1 MGLMQFL
8 RRRAAPR
15 PGQSGAAQ
23 SASMPGS
30 PSAPMPGAQAAP
42 EIYGP
47 PREAIQETFTQQ
59 KGAMAYQA
67 PDQIT
72 NEATEGAN
80 GAVHQAQTMAAEAGR
95 EAPKKIQPQ
104 TLQNAY
110 PGPMQN
116 VPPMA
121 GPNARSKPPKKSGF
135 MNMLRSMAER
145 DAQSKAQ
152 RNAYPG
158 SMQNAQPMADR
169 NARPQA
175 PQSASQGS
183 MQNAQPMADRNTRP
197 QAPMNAS
204 PGHMQSAPPMADRN
218 AMPQAPKK
226 RGGFMQFLR
235 SLAERDAQS
244 KAQRNANPG
253 SMQSTP
259 PMAARDAQPEAPQGS
274 NPRFMQNAQPMADR
288 NTRPEAPMSAYPGP
302 MQSAPPM
309 ADRNTRPEAPTN
321 AYPGFMQ
328 NAQTMA
334 AREARVEMAQH
345 AQVTAT
351 TQTEA
356 ARNARPE
363 AAQAEAEHHT
373 NAVVPQAEAV
383 QDTQA
388 VASQAEAAQ
397 DAQAAPTQLQTA
409 QDAQA
414 ASLQPQ
420 ALQTAQPQAQGPGTA
435 QNRPLDPLSQILEGT
450 GFDYD
455 REQDIFYSVAD
466 PWQRRLGYC
475 SLYDKW
481 ATLWG
486 LVYDSEPVRFE
497 YGGKRWMIEF
507 WKGQYGITTGGEIG
521 VYQSVGPDIHIPL
534 VFRGPFYRSVSDRD
548 ALSMAFVLE
557 KDSKPMFLR
566 AHRRH
571 WWLTGFILGSFTQPA
586 RLTMRAA
593 LVFRDYGLRD
603 AFVAA
608 LYKMGYT
615 DREVVSASNFVQVT
629 LGKPHTK
636 QPALRFG
643 PICWLT
649 MRRTRILVNMCN
661 KVTGGLKDVDVM
673 LLKLQTTSPHLYQL
687 AMNMGMQKNLYK
699 FLGSMGKYLGTN

>member
-135 MNMLRSMAER
+135 MNMLRSM
-145 DAQSKAQ
+145 
-152 RNAYPG
+152 
-158 SMQNAQPMADR
+158 
-169 NARPQA
+169 
-175 PQSASQGS
+175 
-183 MQNAQPMADRNTRP
+183 
-197 QAPMNAS
+197 
-204 PGHMQSAPPMADRN
+204 
-218 AMPQAPKK
+218 
-226 RGGFMQFLR
+226 
-235 SLAERDAQS
+235 AERDAQS